1 VPKYLNNHANPTY
14 PPTSWSFEGKV
25 SSIKMSVQDPSFWKR
40 FSRAVHLDEAAAYT
54 QPNVGWIES
63 RRPELKHSY
72 DSPLMT
78 SLAPLDQHLLMLV
91 WF

>member
-1 VPKYLNNHANPTY
+1 VPKPLINHANPTY
-14 PPTSWSFEGKV
+14 SPTSWSFEGLA
-25 SSIKMSVQDPSFWKR
+25 SSFKMSVQDPSFWKR
-40 FSRAVHLDEAAAYT
+40 FSRAVHLDEAATYN

-72 DSPLMT
+72 DSPFMT
-78 SLAPLDQHLLMLV
+78 SFASVDQYLLMLV